1 MSRKDDAGLTGQGMG
16 ETPRA
21 DVKPMGAVTIA
32 RNGYI
37 QELEDQRDKAI
48 KERDEYKESAA
59 YVSALTRENA
69 WQRKEMHKAQDALAR
84 LIKLHER
91 EVETGQPISGEDWE
105 IAGYA
110 F

>member
-1 MSRKDDAGLTGQGMG
+1 
-16 ETPRA
+16 
-21 DVKPMGAVTIA
+21 MGAVTIA

-110 F
+110 LGDSHKHS